1 MTLLPE
7 LIAAYRFARRRQFR
21 QELLRAGLT
30 FGDDYLWGL
39 ARVAVDPH
47 FYQPEPE
54 GRLALI
60 VGAFEAGVL
69 IDLVA
74 VGRST
79 FGLRTRRGDAD
90 ILGHDALESARWS
103 RTPLHVYDSAWSW
116 LRHGR
121 RGVAVVNWNA
131 VPGLLSDVAEIRC
144 ETAALADRVDR
155 AFARP
160 IPRPPLYVLSP
171 NPPTPHSPTPQPS
184 TLKSKES

>member
-7 LIAAYRFARRRQFR
+7 LIDAYRFARRRQYR
-21 QELLRAGLT
+21 ADLLRAGLT

-39 ARVAVDPH
+39 ARIEIDAH
-47 FYQPEPE
+47 FYQPQPD

-60 VGAFEAGVL
+60 VGAFEAGML

-74 VGRST
+74 ISYRT

-90 ILGHDALESARWS
+90 LLGHDALESARWA
-103 RTPLHVYDSAWSW
+103 RTPLHLYESAWSW
-116 LRHGR
+116 LRAGR
-121 RGVAVVNWNA
+121 RGATVINWNA

-144 ETAALADRVDR
+144 ETRALADKVDA

-160 IPRPPLYVLSP
+160 VPRPPLFVLS
-171 NPPTPHSPTPQPS
+171 
-184 TLKSKES
+184 KKEP